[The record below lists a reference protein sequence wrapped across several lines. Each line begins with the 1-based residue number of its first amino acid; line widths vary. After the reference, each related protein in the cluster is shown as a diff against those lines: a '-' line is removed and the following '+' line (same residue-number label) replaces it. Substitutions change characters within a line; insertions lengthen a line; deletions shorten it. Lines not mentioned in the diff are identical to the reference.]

1 MKKEWQIWD
10 ALVRGQTRLGW
21 NVERQTIEAANE
33 WWEAKL
39 QVGYLNS
46 SYFKFNSCIKF
57 YVANSKIIIIE
68 TPRSYKISD

>member
-10 ALVRGQTRLGW
+10 ALVRRETRLGW
-21 NVERQTIEAANE
+21 NVGRQTIEAANE

-57 YVANSKIIIIE
+57 LCH
-68 TPRSYKISD
+68 

>member
-1 MKKEWQIWD
+1 M
-10 ALVRGQTRLGW
+10 RGETWLGW
-21 NVERQTIEAANE
+21 NMERQTIEGINE

-57 YVANSKIIIIE
+57 LCH
-68 TPRSYKISD
+68 